1 MAIWYMKLLDEQRR
15 GGTSMFSVPVTYP
28 KEKYVE
34 SENKNQKYK
43 GWFYDSETKKFY
55 RWDNFPRSEK

>member
-1 MAIWYMKLLDEQRR
+1 MAIWYMKLLQEQK
-15 GGTSMFSVPVTYP
+15 GMFSVSVEYP

-34 SENKNQKYK
+34 SENKNQKNK

-55 RWDNFPRSEK
+55 RWDNFPRSK

>member
-15 GGTSMFSVPVTYP
+15 GTSMFSVPVDYP
-28 KEKYVE
+28 KEMYVE
-34 SENKNQKYK
+34 SENKNQKNK

-55 RWDNFPRSEK
+55 RWDNFPRSK